1 MHRGNL
7 LFDGYRVVYYA
18 RVSTEEEEQLN
29 AIELQIEENRTTI
42 RELGGKLV
50 DEYVDR
56 GKSGTTVKKRD
67 EYQRLYEDMY
77 KDKFDIICIK
87 DQDRLMRNTKDWY
100 LFVDRLL
107 QTGKRLYIYLE
118 GKFFTPAEDALIT
131 GIKAIMAE
139 EYSRNLSKK
148 LHNYHNRRK
157 EKAKAGEKVRLQ
169 GSGNVYGWDKKDGAY
184 VINPEQAKVRRL
196 MCELVLQGKGSTEV
210 ANILNNMGYRNT
222 VGKLWK
228 AQSIPQMVYDEK
240 NIGVMIINRERKDF
254 STKKVTFNPPEEWIR
269 IENAFPP
276 IITPEEWSELC
287 KIRESRVNYYGCKKR
302 GKKVSGY
309 SFSGKIICGE
319 CGSTYWRKQKSKDC
333 SQEYWTCSRKI
344 QNGGKIRKKTTANGN
359 AGEVNPNGC
368 DNETIS
374 YSDLMKVMQII
385 ADQLSANTGQIKEDM
400 LQWLYS
406 LRESIM
412 KKSSVYSQV
421 DLNRELSRKDRLLDS
436 YLDGVISK
444 EDYQRKNEELENKI
458 SVIEEDL
465 KGCEEKTEDIKDID
479 RIIDNIDEEI
489 SQYITEEKNLK
500 IDFVLKYLESVV
512 MFPDRVIVNIPVIGS
527 EVIVEKVQ
535 FVNRKKCTYLQTA
548 NLRSAGKLFSRNKEL
563 NIYYKLVA

>member
-1 MHRGNL
+1 
-7 LFDGYRVVYYA
+7 
-18 RVSTEEEEQLN
+18 
-29 AIELQIEENRTTI
+29 
-42 RELGGKLV
+42 
-50 DEYVDR
+50 
-56 GKSGTTVKKRD
+56 
-67 EYQRLYEDMY
+67 
-77 KDKFDIICIK
+77 
-87 DQDRLMRNTKDWY
+87 
-100 LFVDRLL
+100 
-107 QTGKRLYIYLE
+107 
-118 GKFFTPAEDALIT
+118 
-131 GIKAIMAE
+131 
-139 EYSRNLSKK
+139 
-148 LHNYHNRRK
+148 
-157 EKAKAGEKVRLQ
+157 
-169 GSGNVYGWDKKDGAY
+169 
-184 VINPEQAKVRRL
+184 
-196 MCELVLQGKGSTEV
+196 
-210 ANILNNMGYRNT
+210 
-222 VGKLWK
+222 
-228 AQSIPQMVYDEK
+228 MVYDEK
-240 NIGVMIINRERKDF
+240 NIGVMIINRERRDF

-359 AGEVNPNGC
+359 AGEVNLNGC

-374 YSDLMKVMQII
+374 YSDLMKMMQII
-385 ADQLSANTGQIKEDM
+385 ADQLSANTEQIKEDM

-444 EDYQRKNEELENKI
+444 EDYQRKNDELENKI

-465 KGCEEKTEDIKDID
+465 KRCEEKTEDIKDID

-535 FVNRKKCTYLQTA
+535 FVNRKK
-548 NLRSAGKLFSRNKEL
+548 RSREND
-563 NIYYKLVA
+563 NIKNDHRHPGTVRGND

>member
-1 MHRGNL
+1 MDQDIYGVEVDFNAKKCVRLAGAVGRSEGEFFDNL
-7 LFDGYRVVYYA
+7 TPWGGRKRVILSDDGY
-18 RVSTEEEEQLN
+18 
-29 AIELQIEENRTTI
+29 
-42 RELGGKLV
+42 ELGSYGDPQYTETGKLV
-50 DEYVDR
+50 QAVNVEITPEKPGSPSSTPAVLKNFPIGTPVQVMVKQPKFWVKVVPLSMSKAAHGRGYQFDKARYYVSPTAKPGFMVIDTFKAAN
-56 GKSGTTVKKRD
+56 GQ
-67 EYQRLYEDMY
+67 E
-77 KDKFDIICIK
+77 
-87 DQDRLMRNTKDWY
+87 QD
-100 LFVDRLL
+100 
-107 QTGKRLYIYLE
+107 YIYLSAFE
-118 GKFFTPAEDALIT
+118 GSLYDTSE
-131 GIKAIMAE
+131 
-139 EYSRNLSKK
+139 N
-148 LHNYHNRRK
+148 
-157 EKAKAGEKVRLQ
+157 
-169 GSGNVYGWDKKDGAY
+169 AY
-184 VINPEQAKVRRL
+184 IKVRRL

-240 NIGVMIINRERKDF
+240 NIGVMIINRERRDF

-269 IENAFPP
+269 VENAFPP

-319 CGSTYWRKQKSKDC
+319 CGSTYWRKQKSKNC

-359 AGEVNPNGC
+359 AGEVNLNGC

-374 YSDLMKVMQII
+374 YSDLMKMMQII
-385 ADQLSANTGQIKEDM
+385 AEQLSANTEQIKEDM

-444 EDYQRKNEELENKI
+444 EDYQRKNDELENKI

-465 KGCEEKTEDIKDID
+465 KRCEEKTEDIKDID

-535 FVNRKKCTYLQTA
+535 FVNRKKRL
-548 NLRSAGKLFSRNKEL
+548 GKDNGHQLPFVTSE
-563 NIYYKLVA
+563 I